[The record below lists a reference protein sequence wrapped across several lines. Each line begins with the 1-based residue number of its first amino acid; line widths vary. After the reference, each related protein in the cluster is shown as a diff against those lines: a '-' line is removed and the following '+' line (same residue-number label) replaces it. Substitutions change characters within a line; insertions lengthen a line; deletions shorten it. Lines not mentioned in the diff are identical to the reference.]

1 MRFVSH
7 ATCYYSDVALVFFCP
22 ECQMLLF
29 NFLFKLIIIAR
40 LNLYIS
46 RVMFAVTYYS
56 IDMNSIYSS
65 KVYFV

>member
-1 MRFVSH
+1 MLHVIILMLLLFI
-7 ATCYYSDVALVFFCP
+7 FFCP

-29 NFLFKLIIIAR
+29 DFLFKLIIIAC

>member
-1 MRFVSH
+1 MLHVIILMLLLFIFFFF
-7 ATCYYSDVALVFFCP
+7 FFCP

-29 NFLFKLIIIAR
+29 NFLFKLIIIAC

>member
-1 MRFVSH
+1 
-7 ATCYYSDVALVFFCP
+7 
-22 ECQMLLF
+22 MLLF